1 MKEKEIRDYVESNS
15 EYNKVFISFSNVN
28 SSEDYGNADTHEVIG
43 SNRQGLI
50 VDMACG
56 RVEIISFNRL
66 FRDQKCRKYGVPYDY
81 DKEFYLLV
89 INEEES
95 GNYDYYV
102 MYNVIEKLRVQSL
115 TRTITNFAL

>member
-28 SSEDYGNADTHEVIG
+28 SSEDYGNADTYEVIG

-50 VDMACG
+50 VDMVRG
-56 RVEIISFNRL
+56 VEIISFMRL
-66 FRDQKCRKYGVPYDY
+66 FRDQKCRKYGVPYDH

-115 TRTITNFAL
+115 TRMITNFAL